1 MKNFYNDFKKNL
13 ASIPDRVKRTSKG
26 EFIALLALL
35 FVIPAGT
42 ILCLAALYFK
52 FRNYFNK
59 V

>member
-1 MKNFYNDFKKNL
+1 MKKFYNNFKKNL

>member
-1 MKNFYNDFKKNL
+1 VKNFYNDFKKNL
-13 ASIPDRVKRTSKG
+13 ASIPNRVEQTSRG